1 MVLEKELEK
10 MENDACATLH
20 MIPRILAVST
30 VNAYIIIEWKQI
42 FNIFLPDISWRVS
55 TAHNWLALPQYP
67 LRYLS
72 QDRYAPF

>member
-10 MENDACATLH
+10 MENDAFAALH
-20 MIPRILAVST
+20 KSSRILAVST
-30 VNAYIIIEWKQI
+30 VNVYIIIEWEHI
-42 FNIFLPDISWRVS
+42 FNIFLPDISCCVS

-72 QDRYAPF
+72 QDRYVLF